1 MKLLSAAPA
10 SFLSVACDLHDAA
23 GAVVGAGVVVVELV
37 WAAAPQA
44 RASPAASETA
54 PTAMERGDAGRNDT
68 ETSFMRL
75 PPWAVEPGRRW
86 GEAGDRWWGAQSVVN
101 AGVAV

>member
-23 GAVVGAGVVVVELV
+23 GAVVGAGVVVVVLV

-44 RASPAASETA
+44 RARPAASETA
-54 PTAMERGDAGRNDT
+54 ATAMER
-68 ETSFMRL
+68 
-75 PPWAVEPGRRW
+75 

-101 AGVAV
+101 AGVAVAGGISTSTALAMASAARLSILQ